1 MRQRVQGLKKKTFC
15 SLQWNCESIARADD
29 GYLTGKCDVW
39 FFPRFDGMY
48 FCFTFTTLVLFPCLS
63 TFFFCLLIFSF
74 SLAFLPSL
82 REPSLFNAWP
92 PNSSTPRC
100 TTPSFLCFVHPL
112 HSSVV
117 HHSTIPLNLLFL
129 FSWTGEI
136 LKRVFLAQEKCGQNF
151 TKTTWCYRARVLNLN
166 IDDD

>member
-1 MRQRVQGLKKKTFC
+1 MNQLQGQMMATWQENVTFDSSQDLMEC
-15 SLQWNCESIARADD
+15 ISALLSLH
-29 GYLTGKCDVW
+29 
-39 FFPRFDGMY
+39 
-48 FCFTFTTLVLFPCLS
+48 LFSFLACPL
-63 TFFFCLLIFSF
+63 FFFCLLIFSF
-74 SLAFLPSL
+74 SLAFVPSL